1 MDRSTKEALVSD
13 YGDIFKSVV
22 SGVLVDYKGSTVEE
36 LTNLRK
42 TLFEKNSR
50 FRVLKNTLAKIAANG
65 TPCEGLSEH
74 FTETRALVYSDEDIA
89 APAKV
94 ITNEA
99 KNNDKLKLIAGVLI
113 SGEKAEVLDTEG
125 VKELSNM
132 PSREDLLVKLLYVMN
147 APVTSFVRVLN
158 EVPTSFVRVLQAIAD
173 SKN

>member
-1 MDRSTKEALVSD
+1 MDRSTKEALVAE
-13 YGDIFKSVV
+13 YGNIFTSVV

-36 LTNLRK
+36 LTSLRK

-94 ITNEA
+94 ITDEA
-99 KNNDKLKLIAGVLI
+99 KKNEKLKLIAGVLI
-113 SGEKAEVLDTEG
+113 SGEKGEVLDTEG
-125 VKELSNM
+125 VKALSNM

-147 APVTSFVRVLN
+147 APATSFVRVLN